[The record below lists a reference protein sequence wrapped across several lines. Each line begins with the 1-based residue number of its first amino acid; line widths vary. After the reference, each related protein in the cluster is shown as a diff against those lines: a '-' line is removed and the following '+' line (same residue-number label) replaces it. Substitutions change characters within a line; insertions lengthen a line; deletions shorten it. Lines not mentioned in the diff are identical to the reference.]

1 MEFAGRL
8 RGKII
13 NSLTIYFKLEK
24 FIATNL
30 LWKRFRIVYPLLMN
44 ILHIDSCALGDHST
58 SRQMTSA
65 ATAALTAAHEQAT
78 VLYRDLA
85 ASPLSHASGPLLQV
99 ISQRWD
105 ADIPMNAELRAEAL
119 QSVSLLQEF
128 DEADVVVL
136 GAPMHNFSVPS
147 TLKAWMD
154 RLLELRAA
162 TAIALGPRRNDV
174 HVVLVTAGCGML
186 GLEPAEELMHH
197 HESQLRAA
205 FRHLGIQ
212 HLDMVRQLADLQQ
225 VLEFKRAA

>member
-1 MEFAGRL
+1 MEFARCL
-8 RGKII
+8 RGQAV
-13 NSLTIYFKLEK
+13 NQLTNYFKLEK
-24 FIATNL
+24 FIAINL
-30 LWKRFRIVYPLLMN
+30 LWKRFRIVYALLMN

-58 SRQMTSA
+58 SRQLTA
-65 ATAALTAAHEQAT
+65 AVTAALSAAHEPAA

-119 QSVSLLQEF
+119 QSASLLQEF
-128 DEADVVVL
+128 DEADLVVL

-162 TAIALGPRRNDV
+162 ANPRRGEV
-174 HVVLVTAGCGML
+174 RVVLVTAGCGML
-186 GLEPAEELMHH
+186 GLDTEAELLHH
-197 HESQLRAA
+197 HESQLKAA
-205 FRHLGIQ
+205 FRHMGIQ
-212 HLDMVRQLADLQQ
+212 HLDLVRELTDLQH
-225 VLEFKRAA
+225 VLTLQRAA

>member
-1 MEFAGRL
+1 
-8 RGKII
+8 
-13 NSLTIYFKLEK
+13 
-24 FIATNL
+24 
-30 LWKRFRIVYPLLMN
+30 MN

-58 SRQMTSA
+58 SRQLTSA
-65 ATAALTAAHEQAT
+65 VMAALTAIHDQTT

-85 ASPLSHASGPLLQV
+85 AAPLSHARGPLLQV

-119 QSVSLLQEF
+119 QSASLLQEF
-128 DEADVVVL
+128 DEADLVVL

-162 TAIALGPRRNDV
+162 TAAPRRAEV
-174 HVVLVTAGCGML
+174 RVVLVTAGCGML
-186 GLEPAEELMHH
+186 GVDADQALLHH
-197 HESQLRAA
+197 HESQLKAA
-205 FRHLGIQ
+205 FHHMGIQ
-212 HLDMVRQLADLQQ
+212 HLNLVRELADLQQ